1 MASTSNADDTAGA
14 PDLASRLTEMS
25 DRTNLMVIDA
35 TLRALP
41 GATPGIG
48 KNAAESAAEVRALAL
63 RMLQA
68 TRDFRAAV
76 CEPAE

>member
-1 MASTSNADDTAGA
+1 MATTTNADGTADA
-14 PDLASRLTEMS
+14 SDLIGRLTEMS

-41 GATPGIG
+41 DAGPGFG
-48 KNAAESAAEVRALAL
+48 TSPAQSAAEVRALAR

-68 TRDFRAAV
+68 TLDFQAV
-76 CEPAE
+76 ICEPAE